1 MQTETVRMVT
11 LAPMRV
17 ASFLGFSQ
25 NPEMDAWK
33 MMVEWARPRRLFDA
47 SGTRVFGFNN
57 PDPSEGS
64 PNYGYEFWITIAD
77 DLDPGPDVEV
87 KTFSGG
93 LYAVMAC
100 SGKPEEVIWP
110 TWQKLIAWRENSPY
124 RLGQHQWLEEHLRL
138 EYGPIEALE
147 LDLYMP
153 VQE

>member
-25 NPEMDAWK
+25 HPEMDAWK
-33 MMVEWARPRRLFDA
+33 MMVEWARPRQLFETP
-47 SGTRVFGFNN
+47 GTRVFGFNN

-77 DLDPGPDVEV
+77 DLDPGPQVEV
-87 KTFSGG
+87 KDFSGG
-93 LYAVMAC
+93 LYAVMGC
-100 SGKPEEVIWP
+100 SGKAEEVIWQ
-110 TWQKLIAWRENSPY
+110 TWQKLIAWRENSRY
-124 RLGQHQWLEEHLRL
+124 RMGQHQWLEEHLRL
-138 EYGPIEALE
+138 EYGPIEELK